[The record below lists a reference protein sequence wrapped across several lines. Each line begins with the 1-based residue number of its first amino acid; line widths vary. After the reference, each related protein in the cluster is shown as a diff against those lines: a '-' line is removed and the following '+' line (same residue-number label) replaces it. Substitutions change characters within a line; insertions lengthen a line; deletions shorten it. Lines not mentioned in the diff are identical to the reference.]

1 MKVLYEF
8 VVLIAVFAIV
18 NCGKRDKI
26 KLKDIEV
33 LTLHKGK
40 MTTGRRTS
48 PVPQLTCIGGTAG
61 CRSYQPD
68 VVQCSNKG
76 SDGYD
81 IQWQCKA
88 EMDNKYKFGKV
99 EITCEGY
106 DYPDDS
112 YVLVG
117 SCGLE
122 YTLDYVK
129 DKPYKEKQSFY
140 NNKYNEPKIVKSE
153 NPSVIF
159 VVVIVCAIALIYFTC
174 IRVPKPREATPPPPG
189 FRFTSE
195 SEGYGSD
202 SSFGQ
207 DKSTGGHGFW
217 SGFLTGG
224 TLGYLFGRNNTNYRD
239 ESSYFGTS
247 STSSYSSTRSS
258 DSDDSTTRTT
268 SGFGGTKRR

>member
-1 MKVLYEF
+1 MKQS
-8 VVLIAVFAIV
+8 I
-18 NCGKRDKI
+18 N
-26 KLKDIEV
+26 
-33 LTLHKGK
+33 
-40 MTTGRRTS
+40 S
-48 PVPQLTCIGGTAG
+48 
-61 CRSYQPD
+61 
-68 VVQCSNKG
+68 
-76 SDGYD
+76 
-81 IQWQCKA
+81 
-88 EMDNKYKFGKV
+88 
-99 EITCEGY
+99 IT
-106 DYPDDS
+106 
-112 YVLVG
+112 
-117 SCGLE
+117 
-122 YTLDYVK
+122 
-129 DKPYKEKQSFY
+129 QSFY

-202 SSFGQ
+202 SSFSQ